1 MLVMFTIRGM
11 AYGLTDVPEDLERKL
26 RDYEIKINSL
36 PKRDVRVCQN
46 ILHIFRLQNNNK
58 DIPVIE
64 SLSDSTSESSHE
76 VMDDT
81 AFYQSDEED
90 IDLRKLPEEIMD
102 SVNSNPIGSSGHS
115 GNGGINRDALPT
127 EVSDSM
133 NSNPISS
140 SGHSGSGL
148 INRNALPTN
157 LSDSMNSNPITGSGH
172 SGSGLINRNA
182 LPTNLSDSMRSKSSI
197 SSGST
202 STDSEERQQ
211 RGGDNDNGDGHLVGH
226 VDTRPENFQPGRD
239 PATQPESLG
248 GSTNQNSM
256 AASGYNSL
264 KQGDKQHGGSTQVDT
279 RPEDVDIRTINS
291 LSTEDKQSDDNY
303 SRSDALPEDVLP
315 GTNPALRPEEFVPGV
330 PESGGS
336 VGGTHVMS
344 FHSVD
349 PFQHLRHHWDPLDNW
364 EPLPIEDQEFE
375 TEKDCEFPF
384 LWDDTSPLT
393 LDDRIQRMVDALHP
407 KSTTVVPKPPSETS
421 SVSSSEDRVDLP
433 SPEPQPPVIKDRRD
447 VMKDMD
453 NMGRFPDS
461 SELHFQPIPLS
472 KATFPSRKPS
482 PYIIALFVVLMLCCV
497 AGFITCG
504 VLLAKIN

>member
-157 LSDSMNSNPITGSGH
+157 LSDSM
-172 SGSGLINRNA
+172 
-182 LPTNLSDSMRSKSSI
+182 RSKSSI

-226 VDTRPENFQPGRD
+226 VDARPENFQPGRD

-303 SRSDALPEDVLP
+303 SRPDALPEDVLP

-421 SVSSSEDRVDLP
+421 SESPSEDRVDLP
-433 SPEPQPPVIKDRRD
+433 SPGPQPPVIKDRRD